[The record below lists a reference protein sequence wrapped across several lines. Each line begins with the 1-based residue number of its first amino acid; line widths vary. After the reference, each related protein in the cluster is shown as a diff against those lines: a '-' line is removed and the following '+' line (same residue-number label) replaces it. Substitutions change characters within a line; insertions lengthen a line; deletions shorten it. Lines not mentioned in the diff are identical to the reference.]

1 MKKLKGHQLCVSR
14 VPIFSHLEFDE
25 LEEVFTKINHLKM
38 KKGEYLYM
46 AGESVPS
53 LFVIHKGKVRIYRL
67 NDNGEEQLLR
77 VLTHSDFTGELSLF
91 SQDDMSQS
99 YAEVMEDAEVC
110 RINRQD
116 IYSLMEKYP
125 NISIKII
132 ESFATRLNDSESLTT
147 NISLLNSKDRLIE
160 YIKTHAEND
169 KLMLEMTKKNLASYL
184 SMQPETLTRTFKKL
198 ENEGSIFKVSN
209 KEYDVLNINN

>member
-1 MKKLKGHQLCVSR
+1 MKKLRGHQLCVSK
-14 VPIFSHLEFDE
+14 VPIFSHLELDE

-38 KKGEYLYM
+38 NKNEYLYM
-46 AGESVPS
+46 AGESVRS

-67 NDNGEEQLLR
+67 NDNGEEQLIR

-91 SQDDMSQS
+91 SQDDMSES

-110 RINRQD
+110 KINRED
-116 IYSLMEKYP
+116 IYSLMQKYP

-169 KLMLEMTKKNLASYL
+169 KLILEMTKKNLASYL

-198 ENEGSIFKVSN
+198 ENEGIIRKVSN
-209 KEYDVLNINN
+209 KEYDILNI